1 MDIVNYQLQ
10 NADLLPRTFDLKFY
24 IMRHKLF
31 LFAALV
37 FMAASCAKT
46 ELLVE
51 QSDTRTLTL
60 TAAMPSTESQTRVA
74 LGKDPDN
81 KNIVVRW
88 RTGDKVLLFFQK
100 PDGSVV
106 AGDEPTITIVPDTDS
121 KKATFD
127 VILPA
132 GVTAPCTVYL
142 VHGAT
147 AATDG
152 SKIEV
157 DVSPVG
163 FKKLD
168 ELVTPLTGKV
178 EVVSGSSV
186 GAIPLHHLGALQC
199 LTLVNYWENA
209 FTATLELSYTAGDEW
224 FYKAGSKYDLISE
237 SVTNIGSGTTP
248 WQEVSVPATQAVLF
262 AQWVMPNGNIPPV
275 IGLKAGS
282 LVSSNQKS
290 ARSAGLERGRA
301 YHLYGSA
308 NYYHTGLKFA
318 EPLVWAGSNIYW
330 DGTQL
335 TFDETVV
342 DAGAGSDLKQGVFFK
357 WGSLVGVSPSLSY
370 VTYTPIYVMGGASSW
385 ISGTTPYNSILDFYG
400 ANISGG
406 GQTNTYLNDTQQNT
420 DFMYLTSRG
429 DICKYLSKTGAV
441 EGNWRMPT
449 GADFNAAGIAEH
461 AMVGWSTNSL
471 PWSRFGTFATVSGA
485 EADGTTLVGSG
496 GTYTVGHA
504 VSRFPASGYRDHNGM
519 LLSIGTYGN
528 NWSSSIFTGTDM
540 AFHMVFVFSGFYP
553 VYYFNRRYGFP
564 VRCVRE

>member
-106 AGDEPTITIVPDTDS
+106 AGDETTITIVPDTDS

-308 NYYHTGLKFA
+308 NYYHT
-318 EPLVWAGSNIYW
+318 
-330 DGTQL
+330 
-335 TFDETVV
+335 
-342 DAGAGSDLKQGVFFK
+342 
-357 WGSLVGVSPSLSY
+357 
-370 VTYTPIYVMGGASSW
+370 
-385 ISGTTPYNSILDFYG
+385 
-400 ANISGG
+400 
-406 GQTNTYLNDTQQNT
+406 
-420 DFMYLTSRG
+420 
-429 DICKYLSKTGAV
+429 
-441 EGNWRMPT
+441 
-449 GADFNAAGIAEH
+449 
-461 AMVGWSTNSL
+461 
-471 PWSRFGTFATVSGA
+471 
-485 EADGTTLVGSG
+485 
-496 GTYTVGHA
+496 
-504 VSRFPASGYRDHNGM
+504 
-519 LLSIGTYGN
+519 
-528 NWSSSIFTGTDM
+528 
-540 AFHMVFVFSGFYP
+540 
-553 VYYFNRRYGFP
+553 
-564 VRCVRE
+564 